1 MEHAAEAG
9 ELPVVTT
16 AEQRVVKATEMERG
30 KLLSDEPLPQV
41 PTSRCQKVP
50 QQPAEHVFWYRN
62 RPLAACEG

>member
-30 KLLSDEPLPQV
+30 KRLSDEPLPQV
-41 PTSRCQKVP
+41 LTIS
-50 QQPAEHVFWYRN
+50 
-62 RPLAACEG
+62 

>member
-30 KLLSDEPLPQV
+30 KLLSDDPLPQV
-41 PTSRCQKVP
+41 PISCCQKVP
-50 QQPAEHVFWYRN
+50 QQQVF
-62 RPLAACEG
+62 LVSQQALGGL